1 MEKFSKFKQENDPY
15 IKEVVDKI
23 KVYFPEFVK
32 DGRFDIQSFNNLFQ
46 NKDFIANEQENYG
59 FFWNGK
65 NKLFQIINSNSLL
78 SLKPNYEKSIDF
90 KNSKNI
96 IIEGDNLEVLKLLK
110 SSYFEKIDVIYI
122 DPPYNT
128 GNDFV
133 YNDKYKMSKSE
144 YDESIENS
152 NIKNSHSEGRYHT
165 NWLNMIYPRLKL
177 AKSLLKDDGIIFIS
191 IDDNEQS
198 RLKIICDEI
207 FGEHNFVNCFVW
219 QHKSGGGND
228 EKFFVNEHEYILA
241 YSKNI
246 SSLKI
251 KNKYIDVDKKEF
263 NYKVGDNLY
272 KLIPLVKWGAGEND
286 SFKTLRYPILD
297 NSGKEYWPTKP
308 NGSDGRWRKKPENC
322 DLIVWKENK
331 NNINTPY
338 EAVLYSNDKK
348 IKKEKTIL
356 LNYDVGTTS
365 DGTKELSGLLGV
377 KIDKMFPKPLE
388 LIKFLINIKDNS
400 NSLVLDFF
408 AGSGTTGQ
416 AVMELNKE
424 DGNNRNFILVQ
435 LPEKIESERFHSI
448 TDITRERI
456 IRSINKFEYK
466 EKGFKYFELVSSNFI
481 EIDSE
486 IEPSFFDSKF
496 KKGTEDIDLLYE
508 IMLKISLDLNLEFEE
523 INIDGCKY
531 FVDSTKTYIFSISN
545 SNNTDLLIKHL
556 ENIKEGYHEA
566 ISNLYI
572 KEELFSDDKQKI
584 NIFKEIQTKFE
595 NTSVVVL

>member
-1 MEKFSKFKQENDPY
+1 M
-15 IKEVVDKI
+15 
-23 KVYFPEFVK
+23 
-32 DGRFDIQSFNNLFQ
+32 
-46 NKDFIANEQENYG
+46 
-59 FFWNGK
+59 
-65 NKLFQIINSNSLL
+65 
-78 SLKPNYEKSIDF
+78 
-90 KNSKNI
+90 
-96 IIEGDNLEVLKLLK
+96 KLLK

>member
-1 MEKFSKFKQENDPY
+1 M
-15 IKEVVDKI
+15 
-23 KVYFPEFVK
+23 K
-32 DGRFDIQSFNNLFQ
+32 DGKFDIQSFNNLFQ

-78 SLKPNYEKSIDF
+78 TLKPNYDKSVDF

-110 SSYFEKIDVIYI
+110 SSYFEKVDVIYI

-133 YNDKYKMSKSE
+133 YNDKYKMSKIE

-152 NIKNSHSEGRYHT
+152 NIKNSDSDGRYHT

-177 AKSLLKDDGIIFIS
+177 ARSLLKDDGVIFIS
-191 IDDNEQS
+191 IDDNEQA

-322 DLIVWKENK
+322 GLIVWKENK

-435 LPEKIESERFHSI
+435 LPEKIESEKFHSI

-466 EKGFKYFELVSSNFI
+466 EKGFKYFQLTSSNFV
-481 EIDSE
+481 EIDNE
-486 IEPSFFDSKF
+486 IQPSFFDSKF
-496 KKGTEDIDLLYE
+496 KKGTKDIDLLYE
-508 IMLKISLDLNLEFEE
+508 IILKIRLDLNTEFEE

-531 FVDSTKTYIFSISN
+531 FIDSSRTYIFSISEN
-545 SNNTDLLIKHL
+545 NNTDLLVKHL
-556 ENIKEGYHEA
+556 EIIKKDNLELTCY
-566 ISNLYI
+566 LYI
-572 KEELFSDDKQKI
+572 KEELFRDDTQKI
-584 NIFKEIQTKFE
+584 NIFNEIKSKLE
-595 NTSVVVL
+595 NISVKVL